1 VPDDQRYER
10 RRSQG
15 NDAKSFSQ
23 GVHDG
28 SLAQGSMED
37 WVVVIKFLFR
47 VVTLPVWLPYR
58 VWKIIR
64 RRRQMAEFVA
74 IRRRYVII
82 GDRAVREITLEWVQ
96 DHPADFILGEYD
108 PRVPKLQHKIGKLL
122 ARRKSFS

>member
-1 VPDDQRYER
+1 VPDDQRYEQ

-15 NDAKSFSQ
+15 NDVRAFSQ

-28 SLAQGSMED
+28 SLAQGTMDD
-37 WVVVIKFLFR
+37 WVVALKFLFR
-47 VVTLPVWLPYR
+47 FVTLPVWVPNR

-74 IRRRYVII
+74 IRGRYVII
-82 GDRAVREITLEWVQ
+82 GDRAAREVTLAWVKDQ
-96 DHPADFILGEYD
+96 PAEFILGEYD
-108 PRVPKLQHKIGKLL
+108 LGVPKLQHKISKLL